1 MSTIQ
6 LTPEQHAVVGQS
18 GGGVARAIDPVSN
31 KTYVLV
37 EERVYEQLRQHLSG
51 EDANPEALYPLIAG
65 VAPEDWEDPSVYGV
79 TVKR

>member
-6 LTPEQHAVVGQS
+6 LTPEQLALVGES
-18 GGGVARAIDPVSN
+18 SVARAIDPASN

-37 EERVYEQLRQHLSG
+37 EERVYEQLRQHLG
-51 EDANPEALYPLIAG
+51 GDDADAEALYPLLAE

-79 TVKR
+79 TLKR

>member
-18 GGGVARAIDPVSN
+18 GGVVARAVDPVSN

-37 EERVYEQLRQHLSG
+37 EERVYEQLRHHLVA
-51 EDANPEALYPLIAG
+51 DDTDPEALYPLLAE
-65 VAPEDWEDPSVYGV
+65 VAPEDWEDPSAYGV
-79 TVKR
+79 TLKR

>member
-6 LTPEQHAVVGQS
+6 LTPEQLALVGQS
-18 GGGVARAIDPVSN
+18 SVTRVVDPASN

-37 EERVYEQLRQHLSG
+37 EERVYERLRQHLG
-51 EDANPEALYPLIAG
+51 GDDADAEALYPLLAE
-65 VAPEDWEDPSVYGV
+65 VAPEDWQEPSEYGV